1 MLPFNEDQIETLQII
16 DLGLGKR
23 IYTKKMLDKFAS
35 FQDSQGTR
43 RANLAKTAELAYN
56 GLNERGEWGLV
67 LGVQALNSMIDNI
80 GMSFIPKLNEETSRG
95 RAVEGQEDQEE

>member
-43 RANLAKTAELAYN
+43 R
-56 GLNERGEWGLV
+56 GLSGED
-67 LGVQALNSMIDNI
+67 S
-80 GMSFIPKLNEETSRG
+80 
-95 RAVEGQEDQEE
+95 

>member
-1 MLPFNEDQIETLQII
+1 
-16 DLGLGKR
+16 
-23 IYTKKMLDKFAS
+23 
-35 FQDSQGTR
+35 
-43 RANLAKTAELAYN
+43 LAYN

-80 GMSFIPKLNEETSRG
+80 GMSFIPMLNEEMSSG